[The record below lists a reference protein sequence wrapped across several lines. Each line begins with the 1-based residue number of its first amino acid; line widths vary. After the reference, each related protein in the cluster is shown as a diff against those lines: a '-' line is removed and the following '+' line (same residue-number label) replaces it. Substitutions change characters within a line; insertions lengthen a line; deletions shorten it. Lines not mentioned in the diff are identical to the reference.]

1 MSGPVQMSERV
12 RAALAGAAAAAGVAI
27 IELPSGAGHDA
38 GVLAAAGV
46 DAGMLFVRSLN
57 GGVSHRPDELSA
69 EDDVAGAIGVLTGAL
84 ATLAGAW

>member
-1 MSGPVQMSERV
+1 MIATPAAAAAPASAARTRSGCTVDLDRQWMSGPVQMSERV

-46 DAGMLFVRSLN
+46 DA
-57 GGVSHRPDELSA
+57 
-69 EDDVAGAIGVLTGAL
+69 
-84 ATLAGAW
+84 